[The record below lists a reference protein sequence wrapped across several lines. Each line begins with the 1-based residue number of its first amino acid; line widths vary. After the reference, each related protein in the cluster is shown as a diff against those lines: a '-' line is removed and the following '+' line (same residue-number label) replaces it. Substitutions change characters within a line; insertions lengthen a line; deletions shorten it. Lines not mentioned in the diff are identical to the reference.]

1 MISINE
7 AVIERAGRN
16 GIEATRG
23 GQIFADRITITGS
36 GDFGILAY
44 ASKVFA
50 EASNISGTKN
60 EPVYATRGGEIT
72 CFGSNISS
80 NKTVYNVYNGSRI
93 FTDKDHGY
101 STNIEPNTM
110 DSKGFIIKG

>member
-1 MISINE
+1 M
-7 AVIERAGRN
+7 
-16 GIEATRG
+16 
-23 GQIFADRITITGS
+23 
-36 GDFGILAY
+36 
-44 ASKVFA
+44 FA

-101 STNIEPNTM
+101 STNVDPQTLS
-110 DSKGFIIKG
+110 SKGLIILG